1 MTFGEALLPYIDS
14 DNLIAS
20 SPNPTGPGTN
30 GNPLVSAGV
39 AFNIGMESVR
49 KFSGLQIVSGLQI
62 AIGVTGLQ
70 RPDGIFN
77 KKARSADQ
85 LAHDDV
91 VGVFACGYL
100 DSVKANLWA
109 FGKDHYWL
117 MSNTGKFYWDALTK
131 PWHLAFYNLSVGES
145 IPTYLELAAGA
156 AIVADAIFNISNA
169 SDKQLVWLQVRA
181 YEKAGMLKEETKFWR
196 ERLATASSFG
206 SVKNVMQNYYGPN
219 HPFTLYCQE

>member
-14 DNLIAS
+14 NNLIAS
-20 SPNPTGPGTN
+20 GPNPTGSGTN

-39 AFNIGMESVR
+39 AFNIGAESLTE
-49 KFSGLQIVSGLQI
+49 FSGLQI
-62 AIGVTGLQ
+62 AMGVTGLQ

-91 VGVFACGYL
+91 IGVFACGDL
-100 DSVKANLWA
+100 SSVKANLWA

-117 MSNTGKFYWDALTK
+117 MSNTGEFYWDALTK
-131 PWHLAFYNLSVGES
+131 PWHLAFYNLSVGEP

-196 ERLATASSFG
+196 ERLAESSFG